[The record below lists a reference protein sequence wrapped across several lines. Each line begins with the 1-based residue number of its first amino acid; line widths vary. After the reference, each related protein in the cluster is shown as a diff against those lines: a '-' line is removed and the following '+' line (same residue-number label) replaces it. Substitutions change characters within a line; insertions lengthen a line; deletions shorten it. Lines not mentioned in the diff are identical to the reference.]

1 LVLGL
6 ALRLAHTLSG
16 GATGLL
22 KRTSL
27 KINGERLV
35 LTLPEDGSVPSG
47 EAVQR
52 RVDALA
58 KALNRKGDVQPARA
72 QAA

>member
-1 LVLGL
+1 
-6 ALRLAHTLSG
+6 
-16 GATGLL
+16 
-22 KRTSL
+22 L